1 MKKVAFLI
9 LLFFTITAN
18 SQDYINKYKAVTLKL
33 AAEYQIP
40 PEIIMGIAI
49 LESGAGKSKVAV
61 RLNNHFGFVGKNN
74 ANYKTRYKQYA
85 TVEESYEDFCK
96 KMSTKKFYKVM
107 RGNKNLS
114 LWIDKISKTGYSSHP
129 KLWRQKV
136 ATSIKKNN
144 LKAVFKTP

>member
-1 MKKVAFLI
+1 MKKNTFLI
-9 LLFFTITAN
+9 LLFFAITAN
-18 SQDYINKYKAVTLKL
+18 SQGYVAKYKALTLKL

-85 TVEESYEDFCK
+85 NVEESYKHFCK
-96 KMSTKKFYKVM
+96 KISEKKFYKGM
-107 RGNKNLS
+107 KGNKNLT
-114 LWIDKISKTGYSSHP
+114 LWIDKISKTGYSVYP

-136 ATSIKKNN
+136 AASIKKNN
-144 LKAVFKTP
+144 LKTVFKTP